1 MYLKWIE
8 IIKISMID
16 AIIFTYQIFMM
27 KKKTPEIESSL
38 IAYKQSV
45 IIMTI

>member
-8 IIKISMID
+8 MIKISMID
-16 AIIFTYQIFMM
+16 AIIFTYQILMM
-27 KKKTPEIESSL
+27 KKKPEIESSL